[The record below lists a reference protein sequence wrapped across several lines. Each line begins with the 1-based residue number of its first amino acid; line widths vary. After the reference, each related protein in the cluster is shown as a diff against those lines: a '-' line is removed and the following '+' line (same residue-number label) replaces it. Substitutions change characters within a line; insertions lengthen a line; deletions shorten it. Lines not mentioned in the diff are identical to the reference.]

1 MTSDL
6 TWRQEQQDDDP
17 TADLFGVVLDMAQ
30 AAKAGNVS
38 GWLTA
43 KYMAGN
49 AENLAYLTSRM
60 LGVLIENDAIRR
72 GIHPADAWRGLRE
85 RGIDEFG

>member
-1 MTSDL
+1 MTSEL
-6 TWRQEQQDDDP
+6 AYRPEQQAEDP
-17 TADLFGVVLDMAQ
+17 APGLFGVVLDMAQ

-43 KYMAGN
+43 KYTAGH
-49 AENLAYLTSRM
+49 AEDLAYLTSKM
-60 LGVLIENDAIRR
+60 LGVLIENNAIRR
-72 GIHPADAWRGLRE
+72 GIHPADAWKGLRE